1 MEDRNR
7 KDLDIIL
14 VALDTDKQQLADEI
28 GVERTIVSKTLNG
41 NRKNP
46 AVRKKL
52 AKALCS
58 KVEALIIP
66 AELKTE
72 QATAEA

>member
-1 MEDRNR
+1 MEDRNS

-14 VALDTDKQQLADEI
+14 TVLETDKQKLADEI
-28 GVERTIVSKTLNG
+28 GVERTIVSKTLSG
-41 NRKNP
+41 VRKNP

-52 AKALCS
+52 ATALCR

-66 AELKTE
+66 AEIKAE
-72 QATAEA
+72 QATAEV